1 MGKIPVVLDL
11 MRPMFTIL
19 FPRLLPLMMLKVMP
33 LMLRRVAEQVSMP
46 DDMRE
51 QTEESMPKVVDH
63 LILPVM
69 LFLSLHSQ

>member
-1 MGKIPVVLDL
+1 MRLMGKIPVVLDL

-33 LMLRRVAEQVSMP
+33 LMLRRVAEQVSMS

-51 QTEESMPKVVDH
+51 
-63 LILPVM
+63 
-69 LFLSLHSQ
+69 